1 MTATPPEPPDGTE
14 VPPPPVTADV
24 GGACPRCGTPYDP
37 YQEYCLECGLRLPV
51 ARGVV
56 AYLSHHWQRR
66 IPWYPGDWIWPVL
79 LGLVIAALGAAGAIL
94 ATRDDDSSA
103 TNTQVATGPA
113 TLPGDTGPIGTEP
126 TGTGAEPPP
135 AGTDTEP
142 IEPVPPPPPTGPE
155 GLVEWPP
162 GQSGYTVV
170 LASLPESAGRGPA
183 VRTAQNA
190 SQQGLTDTGV
200 LNSSEFSSLHPGY
213 WVVFAGIYNTL
224 DEARAGL
231 DTARASYPQAYTRQ
245 IAQ

>member
-1 MTATPPEPPDGTE
+1 LTATPPEPPDGTAAT
-14 VPPPPVTADV
+14 PPPVGADV
-24 GGACPRCGTPYDP
+24 GGACPRCGTPYEP

-56 AYLSHHWQRR
+56 AYLSHHWRRR
-66 IPWYPGDWIWPVL
+66 ISWYPGDWIWPVL
-79 LGLVIAALGAAGAIL
+79 LGLLIAALGAAGAII

-103 TNTQVATGPA
+103 TNTQVATTTPTA
-113 TLPGDTGPIGTEP
+113 PGDTGATEP
-126 TGTGAEPPP
+126 LPTETGAEPPP

-142 IEPVPPPPPTGPE
+142 VEPAPQPPPTGT
-155 GLVEWPP
+155 GGIVEWPP
-162 GQSGYTVV
+162 GQDGYTVV

-183 VRTAQNA
+183 VRAAQNA
-190 SQQGLTDTGV
+190 AQQGLTDTGV

-213 WVVFAGIYNTL
+213 WVVFSGIYNSL
-224 DEARAGL
+224 AEAQAGL